1 MDNDNDN
8 NSDNDSDSEYEIK
21 RVIGKGN
28 FGKVLLGISKST
40 GEKVAIKIIDKLK
53 INKFYNKEHIRRE
66 INVMNQM
73 DHLNIV
79 KIYKIENELR
89 KIKIIME
96 YCERGELYEYIV
108 NKNRLNE
115 EESAYYYFQLI
126 NGLDFIH
133 SKNIVHRDL
142 KPENLLIT
150 NNNILKII
158 DFGLSNYHDINKL
171 LSTPC
176 GSPSYASPEMVSG
189 TKYNGILVDIWCTG
203 IILFAMLAGYLPF
216 EANDNYSLFKKIIKC
231 EINYPTNISDNAL
244 DLMQKILVNDPSKRI
259 NISKIKKHPFYLKG
273 KKIFGEI
280 HKEYLKDLEKY
291 IYPYY
296 KDSKYK
302 KIKNEE
308 KYNNFFKKKKIYSIN
323 NNNEKKKYLYGN
335 NKDENYSNYRKTV
348 GYGSMKKNI
357 LCFNISIEN
366 NNKRKLYDDEDYFV
380 KAKIFKK
387 KNILKSKRKNC
398 QNSQKFITKNN
409 SDEVSKYIKPIISPI
424 NRNKK
429 IIFDEKYLYN
439 SFQTEKNLNF
449 LEKYNSNLKTFRNSI
464 SPTNIYG
471 PYKRPTLTE
480 RSISLKKVG
489 IGLNNPR
496 NITPSLNSLKMKNIT
511 LNSSSR
517 LPEKNSIFI
526 NKLFN
531 IKRNKNNNNLI
542 SSSYVYK
549 HKTLNKSEIKDNNYI
564 YEKKHQIFKNTI
576 DITDNNEGR
585 NNSNDLNIY
594 YTLSNS
600 QTMKKQIRNKIL
612 FLQELNNKLEENK
625 ERNSYTNIANINSI
639 NKSNANITNIC
650 NNRNDKKINCPYYYG
665 KTLEIQDNKNK
676 CNFIKKNIYKNNTN
690 NNHEKEL
697 GFQNKNESQVNI
709 PNNRII
715 SQLFSKENELF
726 KRPLKEKE
734 TLNNNSTENISESSK
749 FLQNKKKKFNA
760 FIFNNQ
766 INQLNIY
773 KNGNNKNSYNLNKI
787 YFYDNSHILKTEEN
801 ELNRNTIN
809 KSKNEYNSNAITINN
824 RCETENND
832 YQSISSNKRVIK
844 KLLENKN
851 LFRNLAINKHKRKKG
866 NLANALNLKEEN
878 KNILLIKS
886 KNKNKLVKNIHNY
899 IIDKKSR
906 DNTLPISI
914 KNDDINND
922 NNIKKKKEYNKKNN
936 VLNIYY

>member
-142 KPENLLIT
+142 KPENLLLT

-189 TKYNGILVDIWCTG
+189 KKYNGILVDIWCTG

-259 NISKIKKHPFYLKG
+259 NISKIKTHPFYLKG

-296 KDSKYK
+296 KDNKYK

-366 NNKRKLYDDEDYFV
+366 NNKRKLFDDEDYFV

-398 QNSQKFITKNN
+398 QNSQKLLTKNN

-449 LEKYNSNLKTFRNSI
+449 LEKYNSNIKTFRNSI
-464 SPTNIYG
+464 SPTNLYG

-531 IKRNKNNNNLI
+531 IKRNKNDNNLI

-625 ERNSYTNIANINSI
+625 ERNSYTIANINSI
-639 NKSNANITNIC
+639 NKNNANITNIC

-715 SQLFSKENELF
+715 SHLFSQENELF

-734 TLNNNSTENISESSK
+734 ILNNNSTENISESSK
-749 FLQNKKKKFNA
+749 FLQNKKKK
-760 FIFNNQ
+760 I
-766 INQLNIY
+766 
-773 KNGNNKNSYNLNKI
+773 
-787 YFYDNSHILKTEEN
+787 
-801 ELNRNTIN
+801 
-809 KSKNEYNSNAITINN
+809 
-824 RCETENND
+824 
-832 YQSISSNKRVIK
+832 
-844 KLLENKN
+844 
-851 LFRNLAINKHKRKKG
+851 
-866 NLANALNLKEEN
+866 
-878 KNILLIKS
+878 
-886 KNKNKLVKNIHNY
+886 
-899 IIDKKSR
+899 
-906 DNTLPISI
+906 
-914 KNDDINND
+914 
-922 NNIKKKKEYNKKNN
+922 
-936 VLNIYY
+936 